1 MADLGLGSRSRAD
14 PPPSPASAGRPGSEV
29 SSEKPGL
36 SRRRPPAF
44 SGRAGTFG
52 FRLEAHA
59 CVAGWLAGGAL
70 QRGSRELERFLR
82 DAVWLR
88 AELRLE
94 QRLQKAQPTTQ
105 GSAREVSGRGSPPP
119 VTAATDGRASDPSP
133 LLPGPSSLSCAAGS
147 SDQTRGFQTAPRE
160 LSGGHRPS
168 WGLPHRGSPAAPT
181 AQRPEKPGSVWNTP

>member
-105 GSAREVSGRGSPPP
+105 GSAREVSGRGVASSCHGSHRRQGLQPLAPPP
-119 VTAATDGRASDPSP
+119 
-133 LLPGPSSLSCAAGS
+133 GPQLSQLCS
-147 SDQTRGFQTAPRE
+147 WEFRPDQGFSNCSQGTLWGPQT
-160 LSGGHRPS
+160 
-168 WGLPHRGSPAAPT
+168 
-181 AQRPEKPGSVWNTP
+181 